1 MIRDAVRFW
10 NKWEAHIA
18 DFNSYT
24 SSIAML
30 TLGSEELV
38 LLPNPWE
45 IYGGAP
51 FIPYHLSQWHNLS
64 WAKHVGWVWKS
75 EFRQSWGHLTH
86 CSQRK
91 PDYYLTPF
99 IYWVSPQ
106 KALSLPYTE
115 CLYFVFK
122 MYWKEGRGIYNTVII
137 NASVSRWYRPQW
149 NVKILVS
156 F

>member
-1 MIRDAVRFW
+1 MRSTHCWFQLLHIQHCNVES
-10 NKWEAHIA
+10 WERGASFA
-18 DFNSYT
+18 TKSMGD
-24 SSIAML
+24 L
-30 TLGSEELV
+30 
-38 LLPNPWE
+38 WR
-45 IYGGAP
+45 GAP
-51 FIPYHLSQWHNLS
+51 FIPYHFSQWQNLS

-75 EFRQSWGHLTH
+75 ELRQSWGHLTH

-99 IYWVSPQ
+99 IYWVPPQ
-106 KALSLPYTE
+106 KALSFPYTE

-122 MYWKEGRGIYNTVII
+122 MYWKEGRDIYNTVII

-149 NVKILVS
+149 NLKILVS